1 MDALVDVDL
10 ARLRGWDPAGRL
22 LAALPGQ
29 ARASKRARLGF
40 DWIDDVDRLV
50 VAMRRGARPR
60 VLVLVEGRIDPA
72 QVAQAAQEAGERPSL
87 YRGSTLY
94 ASGGH
99 ASAMVGGAF
108 ALGELADVRAAVDV
122 ASHVGPAAL
131 DEADLPT
138 PPESLA
144 DAAEQPVVQLLS
156 LTDGR
161 PGGGSRTHA
170 DELAEA
176 RRQELRA
183 QVGEDGLDVELAS
196 EYGSGAE
203 AATQRDRVAS
213 GLARF
218 AVDLEGRG
226 LALSDDD
233 VRVIARGE
241 WVYAR
246 VRLDPQKCRRLSELA
261 SGMAELW
268 LQDAADLV
276 GRR

>member
-22 LAALPGQ
+22 LASLPGP
-29 ARASKRARLGF
+29 ARASTRTRLGF
-40 DWIDDVDRLV
+40 DWIDVVDRLV

-72 QVAQAAQEAGERPSL
+72 QVAQAAEEAGERPAL
-87 YRGSTLY
+87 YRGATLY

-99 ASAMVGGAF
+99 ASAMLAGAF

-131 DEADLPT
+131 DDADLPA
-138 PPESLA
+138 PPEPLT
-144 DAAEQPVVQLLS
+144 DAAEQPVVQLVS

-161 PGGGSRTHA
+161 PAVGARRA
-170 DELAEA
+170 DELAQA

-183 QVGEDGLDVELAS
+183 QLGEDGLDVELAS
-196 EYGSGAE
+196 KYGSGAE
-203 AATQRDRVAS
+203 AVTQRDRVAS

-268 LQDAADLV
+268 LQNAADLV
-276 GRR
+276 GGR